1 MKNVWLLCLILVY
14 LIPIGMVAYHY
25 NQHYSVLS
33 IVCSKELRVF
43 ILISMILMGV
53 FTLLYERERGDLVSG
68 ILILL
73 LLMSLWIM
81 VCIEEASWWHSV
93 FALLVFICI
102 FGFMV
107 RHTDRGWLWIFPILQ
122 GVFFV
127 SLLLRLQRGQ
137 DIFFDEVAL
146 IANFAIFYLVVHF
159 RT

>member
-1 MKNVWLLCLILVY
+1 MKNVWLLCMILVY
-14 LIPIGMVAYHY
+14 MIPIGIVAYHY
-25 NQHYSVLS
+25 NQHDSVSS
-33 IVCSKELRVF
+33 IVCSEELRRI

-53 FTLLYERERGDLVSG
+53 FTLLYERERGDLISG
-68 ILILL
+68 LLILL
-73 LLMSLWIM
+73 LLISLWIM
-81 VCIEEASWWHSV
+81 VCIKETSRWHYV

-122 GVFFV
+122 GVFFI
-127 SLLLRLQRGQ
+127 SLLLRLRRKQN
-137 DIFFDEVAL
+137 IFLDEVAL